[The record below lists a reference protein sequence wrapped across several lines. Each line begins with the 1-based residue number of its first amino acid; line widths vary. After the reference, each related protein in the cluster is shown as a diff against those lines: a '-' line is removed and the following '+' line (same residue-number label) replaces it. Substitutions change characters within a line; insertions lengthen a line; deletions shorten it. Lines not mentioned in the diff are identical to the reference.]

1 MDAILVFDEVRYDL
15 GKFEEEKRRIRA
27 RSLKKKAMVA
37 STRHTNSF
45 KKRRVLNCQFAHISV
60 DDVRDDEEEKAV
72 NAFREVLIE
81 KDLLPYSHDDY
92 HTLLRFLKARKF
104 EINKAV
110 HMWAEML
117 NWRKEYGAD
126 SIIQDF
132 VYEEYEEV
140 QHYYPHGYHGVD
152 KEGRPVYIERL
163 GKVEPSKLMSV
174 TTVDRFLRYHVQGFE
189 KAFAEKF
196 PACSVAARRH
206 IDSCT
211 TILDVHGMN
220 WMSFGKVAHELV
232 MRMQKI
238 DGDNYPETLHQ
249 MFIVNAGNGFK
260 LLWNTVKGFLDPR
273 TTAKIN
279 VLGNKYQNTLL
290 EVIDSR
296 FVANCRI
303 SLVERVHA
311 RMKLAKN
318 GDIRKS
324 FSFYDDVDSEVKSV
338 ISETTSG
345 KFSDELVS
353 NSGFARSVSLPSPD
367 LIANQVSNGA
377 RVEPLV
383 SGIQINNVPTTD
395 DTAQRTIK
403 NVVDFTYKV
412 VAWICLLF
420 ALGKFLMK
428 NINKSS
434 HNRDSSP
441 KKEDTLQPF
450 GEKLKQLEALV
461 VELSSKPSRIP
472 EEKDEILA
480 ESLNRIRSM
489 EFELQKTKKALFA
502 TASKQ
507 MKLEESLVNLRQGT
521 MTLTQETIHFD
532 ADTSPSQSHLH
543 HNCLHLTWIYVFE
556 LIRKIRAIFV
566 GTLSGFGFAWTP
578 SLGGF
583 CVVEKILVVSLMV
596 QGWFW
601 CLVLDPS
608 FFMKL

>member
-1 MDAILVFDEVRYDL
+1 MTDEVRYGL

-37 STRHTNSF
+37 SARLTNSL
-45 KKRRVLNCQFAHISV
+45 KRRRVSNCRYAHISV
-60 DDVRDDEEEKAV
+60 DDVRDEEEEKDV

-104 EINKAV
+104 ELNKAA
-110 HMWAEML
+110 HMWTEML

-140 QHYYPHGYHGVD
+140 QQYYPHGYHGVD

-174 TTVDRFLRYHVQGFE
+174 TTVDRFIRYHVQGFE
-189 KAFAEKF
+189 KAFSEKF
-196 PACSVAARRH
+196 PACSVSARRH
-206 IDSCT
+206 VDSCT

-279 VLGNKYQNTLL
+279 VLGNKYQNKLL
-290 EVIDSR
+290 EVIDSSQLPDFLGGTCSCPNAGGCLR
-296 FVANCRI
+296 
-303 SLVERVHA
+303 SDKGPWHDLEL
-311 RMKLAKN
+311 MKLVKN
-318 GDIRKS
+318 RDTRKS
-324 FSFYDDVDSEVKSV
+324 FGFYDDVDSEVKSIV
-338 ISETTSG
+338 SESTSS
-345 KFSDELVS
+345 KFSDELVT
-353 NSGFARSVSLPSPD
+353 NSRFPSTD
-367 LIANQVSNGA
+367 LMNNQVSKGA
-377 RVEPLV
+377 RVEPLIC
-383 SGIQINNVPTTD
+383 GTHINIVPTN
-395 DTAQRTIK
+395 DTTLRRTIK

-420 ALGKFLMK
+420 ELGKFLVT
-428 NINKSS
+428 NINKLS
-434 HNRDSSP
+434 HIRDSSP
-441 KKEDTLQPF
+441 RKEDYLQPF
-450 GEKLKQLEALV
+450 EEKLKQLEASV

-489 EFELQKTKKALFA
+489 EFDLQKTRKALFA

-507 MKLEESLVNLRQGT
+507 MKLEESLVNLREGT
-521 MTLTQETIHFD
+521 ITATNSCWVRRHKSTLCG
-532 ADTSPSQSHLH
+532 A
-543 HNCLHLTWIYVFE
+543 
-556 LIRKIRAIFV
+556 R
-566 GTLSGFGFAWTP
+566 
-578 SLGGF
+578 
-583 CVVEKILVVSLMV
+583 
-596 QGWFW
+596 
-601 CLVLDPS
+601 
-608 FFMKL
+608 